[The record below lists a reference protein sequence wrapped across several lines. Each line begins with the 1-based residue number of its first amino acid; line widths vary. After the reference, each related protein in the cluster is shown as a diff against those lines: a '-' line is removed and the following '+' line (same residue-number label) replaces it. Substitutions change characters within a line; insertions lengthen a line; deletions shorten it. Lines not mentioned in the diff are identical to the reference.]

1 MRIQREFYLKDAVTL
16 GRELLGKII
25 VKKREDGRIFMEE

>member
-25 VKKREDGRIFMEE
+25 VKKEKMGVFLVEE